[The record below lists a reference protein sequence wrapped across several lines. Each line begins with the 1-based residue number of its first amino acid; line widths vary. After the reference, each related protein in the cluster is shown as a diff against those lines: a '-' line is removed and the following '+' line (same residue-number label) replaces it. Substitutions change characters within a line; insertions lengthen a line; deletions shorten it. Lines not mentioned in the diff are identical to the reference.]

1 MLWPPTLT
9 PLLERGA
16 GRGTAVTM
24 RATSLQLLPT
34 VLPVLRGECDHCPD
48 MRPKHANMMRVSTNQ
63 QSLFDTLAN
72 QHSLFG
78 TLELQICNYSIA
90 EKPEAEW

>member
-1 MLWPPTLT
+1 
-9 PLLERGA
+9 
-16 GRGTAVTM
+16 
-24 RATSLQLLPT
+24 
-34 VLPVLRGECDHCPD
+34 